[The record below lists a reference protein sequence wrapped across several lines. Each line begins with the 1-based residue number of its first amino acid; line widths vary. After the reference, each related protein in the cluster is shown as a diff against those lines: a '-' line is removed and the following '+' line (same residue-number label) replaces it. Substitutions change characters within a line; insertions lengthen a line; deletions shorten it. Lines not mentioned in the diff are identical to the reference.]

1 MSGAP
6 AGPIRFEVRRG
17 RPYLG
22 EDLVFERQGL
32 RRERELAPVNAAAD
46 SSSSRPVYWTFA
58 DAARRDDRARL
69 AAAPVMYDLTF
80 VSPRPLGQER
90 PRTHGHVHGQAGEGG
105 VGFAEVYEV
114 LSGRA
119 GLLVQDLRPGPEA
132 SFVLLVEAG
141 VGEVVVI
148 PSGVCH
154 ATFNLSSNMLAV
166 ADLVCRSATDEYGT
180 LRAAGGMAYGID
192 ADGRAVA
199 NPRYLRVPP
208 LQRLSAQEWGP
219 SLEGGLYER
228 FVRDPGDFAWLCD
241 PAAFAARFPELAR
254 RVC

>member
-1 MSGAP
+1 MPGAP

-22 EDLVFERQGL
+22 EDLDFERQL
-32 RRERELAPVNAAAD
+32 VRRERELAPVNAAAD

-58 DAARRDDRARL
+58 DVARRDDRARL
-69 AAAPVMYDLTF
+69 TAAPVMYDLTF

-114 LSGRA
+114 LAGRA
-119 GLLVQDLRPGPEA
+119 GLLAQDLRPGPEA

-141 VGEVVVI
+141 VGEVVVLPPGI
-148 PSGVCH
+148 YH
-154 ATFNLSSNMLAV
+154 ATLNLGSSMLVV
-166 ADLVCRSATDEYGT
+166 ADLVCRSATDEYAT
-180 LRAAGGMAYGID
+180 LRAAGGMAYGINV
-192 ADGRAVA
+192 DGQVA
-199 NPRYLRVPP
+199 RNPKYLRVPR
-208 LQRLSAQEWGP
+208 LQRVSAKAWDA